1 MTNMTTATTTIPMPK
16 PHRDRGIEGGM
27 AQWYAKTT
35 GKSIQ
40 EFQKLARRIAEEL
53 PEGGRVLEVAPGP
66 GYFCIE
72 LAKLGPY
79 AITGLDLSPTMVE
92 IARKKAAEAG
102 VQLDFQQGNSAN
114 LPFPRETFDFLVC
127 RAAFK
132 NFAQPVR
139 ALQEMARVL
148 KPGGRALVIDLR
160 RDASWGDVSS
170 AVDEMGL
177 GLVNRAI
184 TKLTF
189 RFMLLKNAYTREHF
203 EHMTAQAS
211 FSAVEIRG
219 NGIGFEV
226 WMTKGRSQGLPGYAI
241 GIA

>member
-1 MTNMTTATTTIPMPK
+1 MTNTTIAAMTMPK
-16 PHRDRGIEGGM
+16 AHRDRGIEGGM
-27 AQWYAKTT
+27 ARWYAKTT
-35 GKSIQ
+35 ARSMQ
-40 EFQKLARRIAEEL
+40 EFQKLAQRIAGEL

-79 AITGLDLSPTMVE
+79 AVAGVDLSPTMVE

-102 VQLDFQQGNSAN
+102 VQVEFQQGNSAN
-114 LPFPRETFDFLVC
+114 LPFPRASFDFLVC

-132 NFAQPVR
+132 NFAQPVK
-139 ALQEMARVL
+139 ALQEMYRVL

-160 RDASWGDVSS
+160 RDASWGDVNH

-177 GLVNRAI
+177 GLVNRVI

-189 RFMLLKNAYTREHF
+189 RFMLLKNAYAREHF
-203 EHMTAQAS
+203 EHMTAQTA
-211 FSAVEIRG
+211 FSEVEIRES
-219 NGIGFEV
+219 GIGFEV
-226 WMTKGRSQGLPGYAI
+226 WMTRGRE
-241 GIA
+241 